1 VKSQFFSQRAGVVVT
16 KGGGRERER
25 EDKVFFSRGGS
36 DMICILNYELI
47 CNCLSFMC

>member
-16 KGGGRERER
+16 RGGGGER

-47 CNCLSFMC
+47 YNCLSFMC